1 MNIKEDTLYQ
11 KIQTQAN
18 WFAKHAARHKRMNH
32 TLWFISSFISVSIA
46 ICANFS
52 FSIFSLS
59 SEHLT
64 ALLAIFLPV
73 ITGYTLLRG
82 PENLWIM
89 EVEMRNRLLD
99 LRSKM
104 ELRSED
110 QNAFDRTKFEEE
122 YFKILQDANNKW
134 QELKQK

>member
-1 MNIKEDTLYQ
+1 MNIMEDTLYK

-18 WFAKHAARHKRMNH
+18 WFAKHAARHKKMNH
-32 TLWFISSFISVSIA
+32 TLWFISSFTSVAIA

-52 FSIFSLS
+52 FEILNLS
-59 SEHLT
+59 SAKLT

-89 EVEMRNRLLD
+89 EIEIRNRLLD
-99 LRSKM
+99 LKSKM
-104 ELRSED
+104 ELTAECEG
-110 QNAFDRTKFEEE
+110 AFDRTEFEEE
-122 YFKILQDANNKW
+122 YFAVLKDANSKW
-134 QELKQK
+134 QEIKSK